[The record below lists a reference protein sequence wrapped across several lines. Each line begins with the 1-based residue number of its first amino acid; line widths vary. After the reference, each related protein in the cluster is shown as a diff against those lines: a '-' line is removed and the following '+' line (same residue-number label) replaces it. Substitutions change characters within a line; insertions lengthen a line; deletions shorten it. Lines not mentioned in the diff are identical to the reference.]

1 MDSVCYAKK
10 KNGELC
16 NTSLTGK
23 NRHEIKI
30 ENGIYF
36 VCGRHKKINNIEDID
51 ISKYEVTDK
60 VDKKDDKDDII
71 NEFNEK
77 LNISNDKKHK
87 EDDNK
92 KSKAALPFFASN
104 DAEKIKSKT
113 DSGEIIA
120 DGNAMSEI
128 AAKEAWE
135 RRSLS
140 EYFVYFAIYCICNNY

>member
-16 NTSLTGK
+16 NTNLKEK

-51 ISKYEVTDK
+51 ISRYKVTDN
-60 VDKKDDKDDII
+60 VNKKDDKDDII

-77 LNISNDKKHK
+77 LNISNDKKQE

-92 KSKAALPFFASN
+92 KI
-104 DAEKIKSKT
+104 DKT
-113 DSGEIIA
+113 DTKKPCLQYIIYLISKDNSDMCQFEDCQFA
-120 DGNAMSEI
+120 HNI
-128 AAKEAWE
+128 NI
-135 RRSLS
+135 
-140 EYFVYFAIYCICNNY
+140 VYTDK